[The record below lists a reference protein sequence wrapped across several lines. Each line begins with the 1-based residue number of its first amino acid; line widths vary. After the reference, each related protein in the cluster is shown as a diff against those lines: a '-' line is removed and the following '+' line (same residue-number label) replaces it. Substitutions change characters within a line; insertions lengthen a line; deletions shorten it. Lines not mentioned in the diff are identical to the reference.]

1 MEKESV
7 KMETVEIGCKCK
19 DCKFYSIDR
28 KGKSRCHY
36 LSSEPYYY
44 PVEAD
49 DFYSNGEKR
58 K

>member
-1 MEKESV
+1 
-7 KMETVEIGCKCK
+7 METVEIGCKCK

-28 KGKSRCHY
+28 KGKSGCHY
-36 LSSEPYYY
+36 WSSEPYYY
-44 PVEAD
+44 PVEED